1 MTRSTSPKRQ
11 QATVFVSGA
20 SQTVRIPAA
29 FRIETENATIEVVPE
44 GLLLRPLG
52 EDFGAVVSRLREF
65 QEAHGISDGLIDE
78 IDDLPLDAIPVVSDL
93 GATDHR

>member
-1 MTRSTSPKRQ
+1 MTRSTSPERL
-11 QATVFVSGA
+11 QATIFVSGT
-20 SQTVRIPAA
+20 SQAVRIPAA
-29 FRIETENATIEVVPE
+29 FRIEAENATIEKVPE

-78 IDDLPLDAIPVVSDL
+78 IDDLPLDVIPVVSDL

>member
-1 MTRSTSPKRQ
+1 MTRSTDPERL
-11 QATVFVSGA
+11 QATVFESGA
-20 SQTVRIPAA
+20 SQAVRIPAA
-29 FRIETENATIEVVPE
+29 FRIETEDATIEKVPE

-78 IDDLPLDAIPVVSDL
+78 IDDLPLDPIPVVSDL
-93 GATDHR
+93 GVTDHR

>member
-1 MTRSTSPKRQ
+1 MTRSTNPERL
-11 QATVFVSGA
+11 QATVFESGA
-20 SQTVRIPAA
+20 SQAVRIPAA
-29 FRIETENATIEVVPE
+29 FRIETEDATIEKVPE

-78 IDDLPLDAIPVVSDL
+78 IDDLPLDPIPVVSDL
-93 GATDHR
+93 GVTDHR